1 MLGRLPRVAVFAL
14 LCTALVVGS
23 WLLLPSPSDHSTGTA
38 ARIPGQAAGDG
49 SDMTPT
55 EARTGRVSR
64 NSRVKPAP
72 SKSTKPKS
80 SDKPLTGD
88 ALLEQKVI
96 ELTNAERD
104 KAGCGS
110 VHLDTRLRTASRN
123 HSVDMAQH
131 ENMSH
136 DGSDGSTPWDRAEA
150 AGYDAAMS
158 ENIAMGYGTPD
169 AVMAAWMNSD
179 GHRQNIL
186 NCDAKAV
193 GVGLA
198 RTSDGTAYWTQMFGR
213 V

>member
-1 MLGRLPRVAVFAL
+1 
-14 LCTALVVGS
+14 
-23 WLLLPSPSDHSTGTA
+23 
-38 ARIPGQAAGDG
+38 
-49 SDMTPT
+49 MTPT

-72 SKSTKPKS
+72 SKSTKHKS